1 MVKKGIAH
9 HGTYSGMAKLRRDSM
24 HGPESGMAK
33 KGIAHHGTDSGM
45 AKLRRG

>member
-24 HGPESGMAK
+24 DQRVEWLK
-33 KGIAHHGTDSGM
+33 KG
-45 AKLRRG
+45 